1 MKHPPMPEEGVAVV
15 EIEAEPIKEDGEAEA
30 PELPTSETPEEK
42 PEEEETSEEKPE
54 EKECDDEC
62 QEGKADGIRR
72 MGGFYLP
79 FPVFQ
84 AR

>member
-30 PELPTSETPEEK
+30 PELPKSDESSFEDTSEDKDAIEEK
-42 PEEEETSEEKPE
+42 EE

-62 QEGKADGIRR
+62 QDGKAD
-72 MGGFYLP
+72 
-79 FPVFQ
+79 
-84 AR
+84 